1 MAMKTVLAA
10 VAAGLIGAGASTG
23 LIVSGVIPVG
33 TTINQTARVAPAT
46 EAPDNENDTLALKRE
61 IETLRA
67 EQGKLRSEI
76 KREQPAAVDPRVTEL
91 EAEVAA
97 LKRARTL
104 PVEAPKEGPAVETGQ
119 FDTAVRDVITRV
131 EEERVEQRRLE
142 RQADRIKNLE
152 AAKQRLTDS
161 VPRTIQHL
169 SARLNIPETSVN
181 DVSNVL
187 VLHAQTRAE
196 IRSERQGQ
204 QIDRVEIDQAGYEQ
218 KLKDLDQATMT
229 SLGTHISAETAQSA
243 LNLVN
248 RTQRGIDGRDTAT
261 PGTREG
267 FGRDRQNRRTRGGN
281 DNNN

>member
-1 MAMKTVLAA
+1 MKTVLAA

-33 TTINQTARVAPAT
+33 TNTTHTAKVTPAA
-46 EAPDNENDTLALKRE
+46 EPADNSDNLALKRE
-61 IETLRA
+61 IDALRA
-67 EQGKLRSEI
+67 EQGNLRSEL
-76 KREQPAAVDPRVTEL
+76 KREQPGAVDPRVSEL

-97 LKRARTL
+97 LKRARTA
-104 PVEAPKEGPAVETGQ
+104 PVEAPKEGPAVQTGE

-152 AAKQRLTDS
+152 TEKQRLTES
-161 VPRTIQHL
+161 VPRTIQNL

-196 IRSERQGQ
+196 IRSERQSQ
-204 QIDRVEIDQAGYEQ
+204 QIDRIEIDQAAFEQ
-218 KLKDLDQATMT
+218 KLKDLDQTTLT
-229 SLGTHISAETAQSA
+229 SLGTHISPESAQSA
-243 LNLVN
+243 LNLIN
-248 RTQRGIDGRDTAT
+248 RTSRGIEGRGMPT
-261 PGTREG
+261 PGAREG
-267 FGRDRQNRRTRGGN
+267 FGRDRQTRRTRGGN
-281 DNNN
+281 DNNNN